1 MDPRTRQTCTLVLLA
16 FALAATRP
24 VAGAT
29 ETRHIVVQ
37 ERETGQL
44 ATLDVVHGY
53 AALGDILIGR
63 RDDVVSN
70 GFSWPQPLSARSA
83 VRKDKQQY
91 LVQGARS
98 WPLPIP
104 YVIDETFPPA
114 NRSAITDALAHF
126 ANHSGIRFVK
136 ATTESN
142 YLRFLPESDSIE
154 CGHSF
159 FGMQGGEQPIF
170 IRCAGAGIVVHEIM
184 HALGFGHEHQ
194 RADRD
199 SFIRLHPEC
208 VTPQAMATFQSQVVQ
223 TFQSAPYGPYD
234 YASIM
239 HYPQWG
245 VFSSTCPVITPV
257 QTDFFDSSPSL
268 FWGLDAQPYAELTPC
283 FSGIGQTCGLSRGDV
298 LALNYFYGGAPL
310 AGGDA
315 PLAGAMNYEGL
326 WWASPA
332 GSESGWGINVAQQG
346 NVIFA
351 TWFTY
356 DVNGNPWWLTMAANE
371 TAEGEYSGTLYR
383 SNGPRT
389 GFGPPAP
396 MPTAVGTGTLTFGS
410 ATSGTFSYQVSDG
423 ANIATQTKAI
433 VPLSFGPVPIC
444 VWGAQPDLTKAT
456 NFQDLWWAAPAGSE
470 SGWGLNLTQQ
480 GTTIFATWFTYDVNE
495 NPLWLSVLA
504 PQTGPNTYTGTLYL
518 TNGPAF
524 GSAAFDP
531 TKVGRTAVGTA
542 TFTFSDGNNGT
553 FAYNVNLGDGVNKA
567 NEAKAITRDVFR
579 APGTACH

>member
-1 MDPRTRQTCTLVLLA
+1 MYLCTRHTCALLALA
-16 FALAATRP
+16 FALAATLP

-29 ETRHIVVQ
+29 ETRDIVAQ
-37 ERETGQL
+37 ERKTGQL
-44 ATLDVVHGY
+44 ATLNVVNGY

-63 RDDVVSN
+63 MDDVIRD
-70 GFSWPQPLSARSA
+70 GFLWPQPLSAHSA
-83 VRKDKQQY
+83 GLQINQY
-91 LVQGARS
+91 LMQGARS
-98 WPLPIP
+98 WPLPIA
-104 YVIDETFPPA
+104 YFIDETFPPA
-114 NRSAITDALAHF
+114 SRSAITAALAHF
-126 ANHSGIRFVK
+126 AKHSGIRFVV

-142 YLRFLPESDSIE
+142 YLRFLPESDSAE

-159 FGMQGGEQPIF
+159 FGMQGGDQPIL
-170 IRCAGAGIVVHEIM
+170 IRCDSAGTVVHEIM

-208 VTPQAMATFQSQVVQ
+208 VTPEAMATFQTQVLQTSQSV
-223 TFQSAPYGPYD
+223 PYGPYD

-245 VFSSTCPVITPV
+245 GISSTCSVITPIP
-257 QTDFFDSSPSL
+257 TDFFDSSPSL

-283 FSGIGQTCGLSRGDV
+283 FNGIGQTCGLSRSDV

-310 AGGDA
+310 AGVV
-315 PLAGAMNYEGL
+315 NYEGL
-326 WWASPA
+326 WWAAPA
-332 GSESGWGINVAQQG
+332 GLESGWGINLAHQG
-346 NVIFA
+346 DVIFA

-356 DVNGNPWWLTMAANE
+356 DVNGKPWWLTMTANE
-371 TAEGEYSGTLYR
+371 TAEGQYSGTLYR
-383 SNGPRT
+383 SNGPLTR
-389 GFGPPAP
+389 FGPPAP
-396 MPTAVGTGTLTFGS
+396 MPTAVGSGTLTFDS

-433 VPLSFGPVPIC
+433 VLQAFGPVPIC

-480 GTTIFATWFTYDVNE
+480 DTTIFATWFTYDAYQK
-495 NPLWLSVLA
+495 PLWLSGTA

-524 GSAAFDP
+524 GSVAFDP
-531 TKVGRTAVGTA
+531 TKVGRTAVGTV

-553 FAYNVNLGDGVNKA
+553 FAYKVNLGDGVNKA
-567 NEAKAITRDVFR
+567 TQAKAITRQVFR
-579 APGTACH
+579 APGTVCH

>member
-1 MDPRTRQTCTLVLLA
+1 MYLCTRKTCALLLLA
-16 FALAATRP
+16 FALAATLP

-29 ETRHIVVQ
+29 ETRQIVVQ

-53 AALGDILIGR
+53 AAVGDILVGR
-63 RDDVVSN
+63 MDDVLRD
-70 GFSWPQPLSARSA
+70 GFAWPQPLSARSA
-83 VRKDKQQY
+83 SLKAEQY

-98 WPLPIP
+98 WPLPIA
-104 YVIDETFPPA
+104 YVIDESFPPA

-126 ANHSGIRFVK
+126 ANLSGIRFVR

-142 YLRFLPESDSIE
+142 YLRFLPESDSTE

-159 FGMQGGEQPIF
+159 FGMQGGDQPIY
-170 IRCAGAGIVVHEIM
+170 IRCVGAGTVVHEIM

-208 VTPQAMATFQSQVVQ
+208 VTPETMATFQGQVLQ

-239 HYPQWG
+239 HYPERG
-245 VFSSTCPVITPV
+245 AFSSTCPVITPIP
-257 QTDFFDSSPSL
+257 TDFFDSSPGL

-298 LALNYFYGGAPL
+298 VALNYFYGGAPL
-310 AGGDA
+310 AGA
-315 PLAGAMNYEGL
+315 VNYEGL
-326 WWASPA
+326 WWAAPA
-332 GSESGWGINVAQQG
+332 GSESGWGINLAHQG
-346 NVIFA
+346 DVIFA

-356 DVNGNPWWLTMAANE
+356 DVNGKPWWLTMTANE
-371 TAEGEYSGTLYR
+371 TAEGQFSGTLYR
-383 SNGPRT
+383 SNGPLT

-396 MPTAVGTGTLTFGS
+396 TPTAVGSGTLTFGS

-423 ANIATQTKAI
+423 ANVATQTKTI
-433 VPLSFGPVPIC
+433 VLQTFGPAPTC
-444 VWGAQPDLTKAT
+444 VWGAQPDLTKAA

-480 GTTIFATWFTYDVNE
+480 GTTIFATWFTYDVNQD
-495 NPLWLSVLA
+495 PLWLSVTA
-504 PQTGPNTYTGTLYL
+504 PQTGPNAYTGTLYL

-524 GSAAFDP
+524 GSVAFDP

-553 FAYNVNLGDGVNKA
+553 FAYSVDLGDGVNKA
-567 NEAKAITRDVFR
+567 NRAKAITRQVFR
-579 APGTACH
+579 APGTVCH

>member
-1 MDPRTRQTCTLVLLA
+1 L
-16 FALAATRP
+16 
-24 VAGAT
+24 
-29 ETRHIVVQ
+29 
-37 ERETGQL
+37 
-44 ATLDVVHGY
+44 
-53 AALGDILIGR
+53 
-63 RDDVVSN
+63 
-70 GFSWPQPLSARSA
+70 WPQPLSAHSA
-83 VRKDKQQY
+83 GRQINQY
-91 LVQGARS
+91 LMQGARS
-98 WPLPIP
+98 WPLPIA

-114 NRSAITDALAHF
+114 SRSAITAALAHF
-126 ANHSGIRFVK
+126 ANRSGIRFVA

-142 YLRFLPESDSIE
+142 YLRFLPESDSAE

-159 FGMQGGEQPIF
+159 FGMQGGDQPIL
-170 IRCAGAGIVVHEIM
+170 IRCDSAGTVVHEIM

-208 VTPQAMATFQSQVVQ
+208 VTPEAMATFQTQVLQ

-245 VFSSTCPVITPV
+245 GISSTCPVITPIP
-257 QTDFFDSSPSL
+257 TDFFDSSPGL

-283 FSGIGQTCGLSRGDV
+283 FSGIGQTCGLSRSDV

-310 AGGDA
+310 AGVV
-315 PLAGAMNYEGL
+315 NYEGL
-326 WWASPA
+326 WWAAPA
-332 GSESGWGINVAQQG
+332 GLESGWGINLAHQG
-346 NVIFA
+346 DVIFA

-356 DVNGNPWWLTMAANE
+356 DVNGKPWWLTMTANE
-371 TAEGEYSGTLYR
+371 TAEGQYSGTLYR
-383 SNGPRT
+383 SNGALTR
-389 GFGPPAP
+389 FGPPAP
-396 MPTAVGTGTLTFGS
+396 MPTAVGSGTLTFDS

-433 VPLSFGPVPIC
+433 VLQTFGPAPIC

-480 GTTIFATWFTYDVNE
+480 GTTIFATWFTYDAYQ
-495 NPLWLSVLA
+495 NPLWLSVTA
-504 PQTGPNTYTGTLYL
+504 PQAGPNTYTGTLYL

-524 GSAAFDP
+524 GSVAFDP
-531 TKVGRTAVGTA
+531 TKVGLTAVGTA
-542 TFTFSDGNNGT
+542 TFTFSDGNNGIFT
-553 FAYNVNLGDGVNKA
+553 YNVNLGDGMNKA
-567 NEAKAITRDVFR
+567 TQAKAIIRQVFR
-579 APGTACH
+579 APGTVCH